1 MTRSAC
7 VAAIGIGCSVAGV
20 ALAAEPPTEPSSAGP
35 VSYSSS
41 AGCPGEADFWHAVA
55 SHLET
60 TPKPTPRPI
69 GVEAVELEAGALARV
84 TFAGADGSQDVRELT
99 APTCAEAVAAAALV
113 VALALDARGDRA
125 AKPAPAAKAHRTPSA
140 PSRPPQPSAPA
151 LADRRAPE
159 SKEAH
164 ALALLFGGGGFLE
177 YAVAPTPLYGVS
189 AFLGFSG
196 GKLWDARA
204 GFAYST
210 TGSVEREAQTAT
222 FSFIGARLDGCALP
236 IIESARFVLHPCLA
250 AALGA
255 VHSSGEDSAL
265 YRGASESKFWA
276 AGGPLI
282 RARQLFSELALEVYA
297 GPWIPFAGTNT
308 FVFRGPD
315 GDLSFHEVPLV
326 GVLAGASLA
335 FQLP

>member
-1 MTRSAC
+1 MTRAAC
-7 VAAIGIGCSVAGV
+7 ASVIGIGCSVAGV
-20 ALAAEPPTEPSSAGP
+20 ALAAEPPAEASSAG
-35 VSYSSS
+35 VSYSAS
-41 AGCPGEADFWHAVA
+41 AGCPVEADFWHAVA

-60 TPKPTPRPI
+60 TPRRTPRPI

-113 VALALDARGDRA
+113 VALALDARGDAA
-125 AKPAPAAKAHRTPSA
+125 AKPPSPAAKPPPA
-140 PSRPPQPSAPA
+140 PGALPRPPEPGAPA

-177 YAVAPTPLYGVS
+177 YAVAPSPLYGAS
-189 AFLGFSG
+189 AFLGVSG

-210 TGSVEREAQTAT
+210 TGSIEREAQTAT
-222 FSFIGARLDGCALP
+222 FSFIGARVDGCAFP
-236 IIESARFVLHPCLA
+236 IIESARFALHPCLA

-255 VHSSGEDSAL
+255 VRSSGEDSAL

-297 GPWIPFAGTNT
+297 GPWIPFAGTST
-308 FVFRGPD
+308 FVFRGPE
-315 GDLSFHEVPLV
+315 GDLSFHEVPWV
-326 GVLAGASLA
+326 GVLAGASLS